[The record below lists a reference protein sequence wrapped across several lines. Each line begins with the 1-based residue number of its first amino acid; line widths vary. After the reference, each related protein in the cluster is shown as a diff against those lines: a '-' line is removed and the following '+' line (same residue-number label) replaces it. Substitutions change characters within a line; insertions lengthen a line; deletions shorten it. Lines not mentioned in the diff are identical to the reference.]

1 MVYKSPEEWGIPHFP
16 SDNECYS
23 CGHSL
28 IPPNAKF
35 VGVEEVELSPNETS
49 IYDRFLFICPICTQV
64 QLLANKEYLHSE
76 KDTPNCHKPIK
87 RVFMVKLDRIHL
99 SAYEVL
105 DHDPWLNCLQQSQEN
120 PPSDNPKNTEGKT

>member
-1 MVYKSPEEWGIPHFP
+1 MKEWGIPDFP

-28 IPPNAKF
+28 IPHNAKF
-35 VGVEEVELSPNETS
+35 VGIQEVEPNPDEKSP
-49 IYDRFLFICPICTQV
+49 YDRFLFICPICTQV

-87 RVFMVKLDRIHL
+87 RMFMVRLDKIHI

-105 DHDPWLNCLQQSQEN
+105 DQDPWLKMLQDSKEN
-120 PPSDNPKNTEGKT
+120 PVIQDISSKEVTPK